1 MIKNSMFGTGFMFSV
16 LLLLLSNN
24 VIAGSWEVLQEYD
37 RERDYFAFCFVS
49 ATDGWVVG
57 ESPFEL
63 DNKGF
68 IGYTT
73 DAGKTWQAS
82 DASVPERLQ
91 SVYFFDKKHGW
102 VVGDKGLVMNTVDGG
117 KSWDVQTSKVEIND
131 IGLSDVHFTSNSV
144 GYAVG
149 MGETIVHTTNGG
161 GTWKILRGGQ
171 EAGGVGDDDTN
182 VFNAVQFIDTSTG
195 WVVGASLSPSTGGQ
209 KTLIQKTTDAGKNW
223 VDLPVS
229 GEDILSDVFFVDA
242 SIGWV
247 VGENGVILRTS
258 NGGESW
264 ERQKSNSPE
273 KLRSVVFISKN
284 TGWAVGGEF
293 GVNVVLQ
300 TEDSGQTWIDQSS
313 GKLYVQ
319 DIGQFESDVWITG
332 QNGFVKKYSK
342 QHVQVAY
349 VEFSEADGPV
359 KY

>member
-1 MIKNSMFGTGFMFSV
+1 MIKNRMFGTGFMFAV
-16 LLLLLSNN
+16 LLLLLSNS

-37 RERDYFAFCFVS
+37 REHDYFAFCFVS

-82 DASVPERLQ
+82 DATVPERLQ

-102 VVGDKGLVMNTVDGG
+102 VVGDKGLVMSTVDGG
-117 KSWDVQTSKVEIND
+117 KSWDVQTSKVEINN
-131 IGLSDVHFTSNSV
+131 IALSDVHFTSNSV

-161 GTWKILRGGQ
+161 NTWKILRGGQ

-247 VGENGVILRTS
+247 VGENGVIWRTS

-284 TGWAVGGEF
+284 AGWAVGGEF
-293 GVNVVLQ
+293 GVNVVLK

-319 DIGQFESDVWITG
+319 DIGQFESNVWITG

-342 QHVQVAY
+342 QHFQVAY
-349 VEFSEADGPV
+349 VEFS
-359 KY
+359 